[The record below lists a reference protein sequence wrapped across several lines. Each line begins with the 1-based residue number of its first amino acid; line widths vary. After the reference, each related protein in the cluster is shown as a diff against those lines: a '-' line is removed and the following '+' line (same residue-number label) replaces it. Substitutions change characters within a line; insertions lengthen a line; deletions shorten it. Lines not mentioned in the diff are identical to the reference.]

1 MADCWFAEDRHR
13 WRAKTIPKAKKF
25 ALDSAFT
32 IKDVE
37 SREMR
42 ADNLRFQ
49 ILATSLSVAMLLSGC
64 ERMVTSRTARLVKEA
79 DWKAAQGDYL
89 WAINLYEAALD
100 GTPQSAE
107 VHFKLALLYDDKL
120 NDPLHALHHFKRYL
134 VLNPEGAHAAEV
146 KDFMHRDEVALG
158 TSLSGDSVVTRAE
171 AARLRNENLS
181 LHRQIDT
188 ASAKPHLASEKSHHT
203 DKEKSKSGSHIYT
216 VKEGDTLASISRK
229 FYKTSKRWREI
240 RDANES
246 KIDDPDNL
254 KEGVTLTIP
263 AKD

>member
-1 MADCWFAEDRHR
+1 
-13 WRAKTIPKAKKF
+13 
-25 ALDSAFT
+25 
-32 IKDVE
+32 
-37 SREMR
+37 
-42 ADNLRFQ
+42 
-49 ILATSLSVAMLLSGC
+49 
-64 ERMVTSRTARLVKEA
+64 MVTSRNTRLVKEA

-107 VHFKLALLYDDKL
+107 VHFKLALLYDDKM

-134 VLNPEGAHAAEV
+134 VLDPNGSHAVEV
-146 KDFMHRDEVALG
+146 KDFMKRDEVALG

-171 AARLRNENLS
+171 AARLRNENLN
-181 LHRQIDT
+181 LHKQIDEGT
-188 ASAKPHLASEKSHHT
+188 TRPRAAASKSPSHHG
-203 DKEKSKSGSHIYT
+203 DKEKAETKKTTYV

-240 RDANES
+240 RDANEK

-254 KEGVTLTIP
+254 RAGLTLTIP
-263 AKD
+263 SND